1 MRCSGNGVIISGDDA
16 GNLSAFRLS
25 SESSSTPQHATVV
38 YKHPK
43 TVWCVASLPP
53 GTVKSNPGSETPH
66 PVRDVVTGSA
76 DHAVRVFTA
85 EVDRALKGDE
95 LKEAEEAAGWREQRE
110 CPEDAGSQL
119 PAVSDME
126 LMVGE
131 EDGQLSAFSDDVTG
145 EARVSCFLYLKLFCH
160 ECGCVLY

>member
-1 MRCSGNGVIISGDDA
+1 MIVSGDDA

-53 GTVKSNPGSETPH
+53 GTVKSIPGSERPH
-66 PVRDVVTGSA
+66 HVGDVATGSA

-85 EVDRALKGDE
+85 EVDRALKGNE
-95 LKEAEEAAGWREQRE
+95 LKEAEEAAGWRKQGEYS
-110 CPEDAGSQL
+110 EDASSQL
-119 PAVSDME
+119 PAVSEME
-126 LMVGE
+126 FMVGE
-131 EDGQLSAFSDDVTG
+131 EDGQLSAFAEDVTG
-145 EARVSCFLYLKLFCH
+145 EARASYILYPRLSANTKIFF
-160 ECGCVLY
+160 ERRWR